1 MRSDSKPA
9 GQRTRSFT
17 EAARRE
23 QIIRG
28 AVAVLAGKGYGGT
41 SLQAIADHLGISK
54 GVISYHFAG
63 KAEVLQEV
71 VRYVL
76 AQAEAWMTPRISAAG
91 SFTEALRLYVSS
103 NLAFLDAHRDETVAL
118 TEVLANARSTPGV
131 PELFGAS
138 QHDAVAALRKLFEGG
153 QQSGEFGAFSA
164 RTAAVALRAA
174 IDSATGLMQ
183 ENAREERFDVAAFGT
198 ELADFFVKVARQ

>member
-9 GQRTRSFT
+9 GQRSGSFT

-23 QIIRG
+23 QIVRG
-28 AVAVLAGKGYGGT
+28 AVTVLAGKGYGGT

-63 KAEVLQEV
+63 KAEVLHEV

-76 AQAEAWMTPRISAAG
+76 AQAEAWMTPRVAAAG
-91 SFTEALRLYVSS
+91 SFTAALRIYVTS
-103 NLAFLDAHRDETVAL
+103 NLAFLDNHRDEMVAL

-131 PELFGAS
+131 PELFGQS
-138 QHDAVAALRKLFEGG
+138 QHEAVAALQKLLEGG
-153 QQSGEFGAFSA
+153 QQAGEFGAFSGRA
-164 RTAAVALRAA
+164 AAVALRGA
-174 IDSATGLMQ
+174 IDSSTGLMQ
-183 ENAREERFDVAAFGT
+183 QNAAFDVAAFST
-198 ELADFFVKVARQ
+198 ELVDFFVKAARQR